1 MKGLYLDKMPPPTD
15 TNGVCM
21 ALKDCDVLIVAIDA
35 PGTMATLRHLIDPSN
50 AIAKFATVPCI
61 ETEYIAG
68 DPKFFIG
75 AIKQV
80 VYTHP
85 AQMTIIVNGPVG
97 MLIGIDL
104 EHIALEV
111 EKQTSIPTRYVETT
125 GNGSYKDGL
134 SQGKKLAEE
143 FNLIVQKSKHQKC
156 ADINPGI
163 NAELNTSIN
172 ADLSGDINTELN
184 TGINAGL
191 KPEKH
196 NIPAP
201 SSKPIQQE
209 KDSIEPKTNSTFTH
223 LSRPEQEEIDDLEPY
238 QLADNSEFFS
248 EMNLDSATQQNFRQ
262 IAFYGKGGIGKST
275 VAQNVAGALA
285 ARMQKKVML
294 VGCDPKA
301 DSTRLLTHD
310 GIHDTVL
317 DILQAHNNSSATLR
331 PKYEDLIKIGF
342 GGIKCVEAGGPEPGV
357 GCAGRGILAAF
368 SALDLAHAYTDD
380 LDYVFY
386 DVLGDVVCGGFAA
399 PIRSGRAQEVYLVVS
414 GELMSLYA
422 ANNICKGLARYSAG
436 GARLAGIICNSR
448 NVKGEHE
455 LASAFANAVSS
466 ILIATIARDDSIQ
479 QAEIN
484 RQTVIEYA
492 PESKQAAL
500 YAQLA
505 NDIENNKHRCIPT
518 PLSAK
523 QLESLMRAHGL

>member
-1 MKGLYLDKMPPPTD
+1 MEGLYLDKMPPPTD

-21 ALKDCDVLIVAIDA
+21 ALKDYKVLIVAIDA
-35 PGTMATLRHLIDPSN
+35 PGTMATLRHLIDPSKVTAN
-50 AIAKFATVPCI
+50 FATVPCI

-68 DPKFFIG
+68 DPKFFID

-80 VYTHP
+80 VHEHP
-85 AQMTIIVNGPVG
+85 AQMTVIVNGPVG

-104 EHIALEV
+104 AYIASKV
-111 EKQTSIPTRYVETT
+111 EEQTSIPTRYVETT
-125 GNGSYKDGL
+125 GNGSYEVGL
-134 SQGKKLAEE
+134 LEGKKLAQE
-143 FNLIVQKSKHQKC
+143 FSLLAQNANHQKT
-156 ADINPGI
+156 DSL
-163 NAELNTSIN
+163 ELKQQSVPVHLAKATEQ
-172 ADLSGDINTELN
+172 DL
-184 TGINAGL
+184 
-191 KPEKH
+191 
-196 NIPAP
+196 
-201 SSKPIQQE
+201 
-209 KDSIEPKTNSTFTH
+209 
-223 LSRPEQEEIDDLEPY
+223 DDLEPY
-238 QLADNSEFFS
+238 QLADSSEFFS
-248 EMNLDSATQQNFRQ
+248 EMNSSHATQQNFRQ

-275 VAQNVAGALA
+275 VAQNVTGALA
-285 ARMQKKVML
+285 ARMQRNVML

-310 GIHDTVL
+310 TIHDTVL
-317 DILQAHNNSSATLR
+317 DILQGNSNAQTSNNESKTPQ
-331 PKYEDLIKIGF
+331 PKYTDLVKTGF
-342 GGIKCVEAGGPEPGV
+342 ADIKCVEAGGPEPGV

-422 ANNICKGLARYSAG
+422 ANNICKGLVRYSAG

-448 NVKGEHE
+448 NVKGEYE
-455 LASAFANAVSS
+455 LVDAFANAVSS
-466 ILIATIARDDSIQ
+466 ILIAMIPRDNSVQ

-492 PESKQAAL
+492 PDSGQAAL
-500 YAQLA
+500 YTQLA

-518 PLSAK
+518 PLSAN
-523 QLESLMRAHGL
+523 QLESLMRTHGL